1 MRTRPQSATASR
13 CYYVRNSLYVL
24 PVQLLYMTSLLQMK
38 LSLMISSAC
47 GLILLAGCAEEAP
60 PVSANQFMQNP
71 RLLEATMVRCA
82 RNRSETKYDAE
93 CVNARDA
100 VNRLEAASEPERR
113 QQLEAQSERKRQAL
127 RRTQEA
133 AAEARRRRLEAQRLR
148 EEAEYLGLF
157 EEVPA
162 GDEAGQLNAPNNG
175 QAMPANSS
183 ESVPQTGEA
192 ARSTDGDIQPQT
204 ASDLNS
210 IREELKRRQELPE

>member
-1 MRTRPQSATASR
+1 
-13 CYYVRNSLYVL
+13 
-24 PVQLLYMTSLLQMK
+24 MK
-38 LSLMISSAC
+38 LSLIISSAC

-60 PVSANQFMQNP
+60 PVSASQFMQNP

-100 VNRLEAASEPERR
+100 VNRLEAASDQDRR
-113 QQLEAQSERKRQAL
+113 QELEAQSDRKRRAL

-157 EEVPA
+157 EELPTAAASV
-162 GDEAGQLNAPNNG
+162 EAGQLNAPTNS

-192 ARSTDGDIQPQT
+192 ARSTDGDVQPQT

-210 IREELKRRQELPE
+210 IREELKRRQNLPE

>member
-1 MRTRPQSATASR
+1 
-13 CYYVRNSLYVL
+13 
-24 PVQLLYMTSLLQMK
+24 MK
-38 LSLMISSAC
+38 LSLIISSAC
-47 GLILLAGCAEEAP
+47 GLILLAGCAEEIP

-93 CVNARDA
+93 CLNARDA
-100 VNRLEAASEPERR
+100 VNRLEAASEQERR
-113 QQLEAQSERKRQAL
+113 QQLETQSERKRQAL

-162 GDEAGQLNAPNNG
+162 GSEDGQMIAPNNT
-175 QAMPANSS
+175 QPLPANGSEVTPSS
-183 ESVPQTGEA
+183 GEA
-192 ARSTDGDIQPQT
+192 AHSTDGDVQPQT
-204 ASDLNS
+204 GSDLNS
-210 IREELKRRQELPE
+210 IREELQRRQDPPE